1 MEAIQVSKHS
11 KKKSPAGFYETA
23 NVSNML
29 GNT

>member
-1 MEAIQVSKHS
+1 MEAIQGSKHS
-11 KKKSPAGFYETA
+11 KKGSAGFYEAA